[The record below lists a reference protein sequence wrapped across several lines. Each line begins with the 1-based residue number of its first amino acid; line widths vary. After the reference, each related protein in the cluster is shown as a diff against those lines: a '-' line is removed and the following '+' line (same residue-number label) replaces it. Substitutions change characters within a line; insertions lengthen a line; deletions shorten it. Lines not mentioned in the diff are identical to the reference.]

1 MANQKA
7 KGMRRIVQAFGFSM
21 KGLNACY
28 AQEEAFRLEVWL
40 LIPLLPLGLWLGETP
55 MERALLTASLLV
67 VPIVETLNSAI
78 EAVVDRIGLERH
90 ALSGRAKDAASAAVL
105 LGILLAI
112 VVWGLVLAPKWL

>member
-28 AQEEAFRLEVWL
+28 AQEVAFRLEVWL